1 MSKSVKAGPQVVV
14 DAPLFRSTHLAAL
27 RENRSRRFE
36 SNLKPAL
43 VAGGVDPSLFQS
55 RFFQDMALLQNR
67 TRGPLFELA
76 GELLLIRH
84 LARLGYA
91 GTELRKQVRLPADDE
106 LRIADFYAPAIK
118 TLFEVK
124 SGYICWSKAIRHQVG
139 KDAWLLRNSPEVA
152 EVIWLL
158 FRGASA
164 KALSHLAAMGI
175 VCVDLGFGDGQV
187 SDGPK
192 TVIRV

>member
-1 MSKSVKAGPQVVV
+1 MSKGAKAGQQVAV
-14 DAPLFRSTHLAAL
+14 DAPRSRASHLAAL
-27 RENRSRRFE
+27 RENRLRRFE
-36 SNLKPAL
+36 SNLKPSLA
-43 VAGGVDPSLFQS
+43 VAGIDPAQFQS

-76 GELLLIRH
+76 GELLLTQH
-84 LARLGYA
+84 LARLGHA
-91 GTELRKQVRLPADDE
+91 GTELRKQVRLPAGDE

-124 SGYICWSKAIRHQVG
+124 SGYICWSKAVRHQVG

-164 KALSHLAAMGI
+164 KALSQLAAVGI
-175 VCVDLGFGDGQV
+175 VCVDLGFGNAEV